1 MKQFNHQLVNVNRLS
16 KAKASR
22 VANSESADSIEKMD
36 ENIVD
41 KRLNLLHTNL
51 QSVFNDALELSK
63 V

>member
-41 KRLNLLHTNL
+41 K
-51 QSVFNDALELSK
+51 
-63 V
+63 